1 MKQQIPV
8 VNLVEAALGIEETD
22 VVLQLL
28 AALKG
33 FGELVDDRGF
43 LRGQLIGI
51 RRIHGR
57 EIGVL
62 QRIDRAVDGDAA
74 VCVINLIQQKAIF
87 HAVFRM
93 SENLLP
99 FQLEKDNRDG
109 LVHAGGEQL
118 VLLGIMRGVRLREL
132 HGKAGYV
139 AVFVDLIGKNREGTQ
154 RDAVTCL
161 QNLEVVVVDGVG
173 EHGGHQGTTAGSGA
187 HPENVVVAPLDIHAV
202 IVQERVHDDVRPGTA
217 VKDVADDVHMVHGQ
231 PLDHRAE
238 RGDEIRRLADFD
250 DGGDDVLIVFLLV
263 KFITVGVQQFLNDVC
278 VVRGQGLADL
288 GAGVARAYAA
298 AELDKTIESDA
309 VPLIQVVDLGLEL
322 LQLLLG
328 IDDQGGELVQLR
340 AGNAVL
346 EEHVQPL
353 PDDAGAGVENMEK
366 GLVFS
371 VYVGDEVLAAFRK
384 IQDCLQVDDLGSGGA
399 ERGILPGEHS
409 QIAQLLCGIGFML
422 FHHVDSPCSRSN
434 GALRQLANGDRIKSC
449 RGTEGRGGVGIR

>member
-1 MKQQIPV
+1 M
-8 VNLVEAALGIEETD
+8 
-22 VVLQLL
+22 
-28 AALKG
+28 
-33 FGELVDDRGF
+33 
-43 LRGQLIGI
+43 
-51 RRIHGR
+51 
-57 EIGVL
+57 
-62 QRIDRAVDGDAA
+62 
-74 VCVINLIQQKAIF
+74 C
-87 HAVFRM
+87 
-93 SENLLP
+93 
-99 FQLEKDNRDG
+99 
-109 LVHAGGEQL
+109 
-118 VLLGIMRGVRLREL
+118 GVRLREL

-139 AVFVDLIGKNREGTQ
+139 AVFVDLVGKDREGTQ
-154 RDAVTCL
+154 RDAVARL
-161 QNLEVVVVDGVG
+161 QNLKIVVVDGVG
-173 EHGGHQGTTAGSGA
+173 EYGSHQSAAAGGGA
-187 HPENVVVAPLDIHAV
+187 HPQDVVVAPLDIHAV
-202 IVQERVHDDVRPGTA
+202 VVQKRVHDDIRAGTA

-231 PLDHRAE
+231 PLDYRAE
-238 RGDEIRRLADFD
+238 RRDEVRRLTDFD
-250 DGGDDVLIVFLLV
+250 DGGDDVLVVFLLV
-263 KFITVGVQQFLNDVC
+263 EFIAVGVQQFLNDVC

-371 VYVGDEVLAAFRK
+371 VYVGDEMLAAFRK